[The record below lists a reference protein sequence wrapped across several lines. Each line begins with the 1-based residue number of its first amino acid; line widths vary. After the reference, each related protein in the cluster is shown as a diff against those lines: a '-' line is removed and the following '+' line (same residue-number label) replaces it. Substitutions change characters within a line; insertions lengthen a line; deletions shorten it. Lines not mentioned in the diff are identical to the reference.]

1 MDWKVTASLIALGV
15 LMVGLL
21 VLSLVIG
28 VGKYVK
34 QFADP
39 AAKPKPRGF
48 EVKPK
53 TLMTEENR
61 SHTEREADSSA
72 ETSK

>member
-21 VLSLVIG
+21 VLSLIIG

-39 AAKPKPRGF
+39 AAKPKLRGF
-48 EVKPK
+48 EIKPVEGGGPPEPQRTDVK
-53 TLMTEENR
+53 
-61 SHTEREADSSA
+61 
-72 ETSK
+72 

>member
-1 MDWKVTASLIALGV
+1 MAPMDWKVTASLIALGV

-21 VLSLVIG
+21 VLSLIIG

-48 EVKPK
+48 EVKPV
-53 TLMTEENR
+53 MSDEPAAGNEPR
-61 SHTEREADSSA
+61 SEA
-72 ETSK
+72 

>member
-1 MDWKVTASLIALGV
+1 MSWKVTASLIALGV

-21 VLSLVIG
+21 VLSLIIG

-39 AAKPKPRGF
+39 AAKPRPRGF
-48 EVKPK
+48 EVKP
-53 TLMTEENR
+53 TAGGGGQPPSPALR
-61 SHTEREADSSA
+61 ERDDHHG
-72 ETSK
+72 

>member
-1 MDWKVTASLIALGV
+1 MDWKITASLLLLGL

-21 VLSLVIG
+21 VLSLAMG
-28 VGKYVK
+28 VGKYVR

-48 EVKPK
+48 EVKPVAGGEPVVGR
-53 TLMTEENR
+53 EE
-61 SHTEREADSSA
+61 A
-72 ETSK
+72 KQQ

>member
-1 MDWKVTASLIALGV
+1 MNWTLTASLLLLGL

-34 QFADP
+34 RFADP

-48 EVKPK
+48 EVKPPGGG
-53 TLMTEENR
+53 EPPAEA
-61 SHTEREADSSA
+61 EVRE
-72 ETSK
+72 